1 MSQNFMFNEEKD
13 LVLMTGWDKPMS
25 EAYIIIGRLN
35 EDGDDWLHPL
45 LLDEVAPFDRQNNM
59 QYVDEIVVRFS
70 GVARRHGVLFND
82 SIKEHLVQ
90 HISENAVNVIFL
102 HSGENTVVAL
112 DESPFKTLLFRK

>member
-1 MSQNFMFNEEKD
+1 MFNEEKD

-70 GVARRHGVLFND
+70 GVARQHGVLFND

-102 HSGENTVVAL
+102 HSGENTAVAL